1 MKTLLAIINEWENT
15 KEFIKYAARLSKDL
29 NTHLT
34 LLTVQNPRTYSTGTQ
49 SPGGAMPVNVQ
60 EVMKEVA
67 QKEKQELL
75 QLSQEVTTEL
85 SLKNNMNVLSEI
97 GITKMIV
104 EELVSNHKADMVI
117 LNSEPDAS
125 FWEQSVTNK
134 DIIYDINCPVWVI
147 PEKTEY
153 VPYSKVVYATNYKE
167 EDIRNMKKLLKLAG
181 TLNPEI
187 VALHITDTT
196 DFEEKVKQKGF
207 LETLQK
213 NTGYSKIKVKALK
226 ERENDNVAQLIN
238 DYSSD
243 IDANLIVLLKEN
255 RNFLDRL
262 FNPGATRKLIKEA
275 KLPVLIFHE
284 KEE

>member
-1 MKTLLAIINEWENT
+1 MGEYQRIYKICSPAFKGFKHAFNVVNGSESPDIFNGNPKSGWCHACKRSRSNEG
-15 KEFIKYAARLSKDL
+15 SG
-29 NTHLT
+29 
-34 LLTVQNPRTYSTGTQ
+34 S
-49 SPGGAMPVNVQ
+49 
-60 EVMKEVA
+60 
-67 QKEKQELL
+67 KEKQELL

-167 EDIRNMKKLLKLAG
+167 EDI
-181 TLNPEI
+181 
-187 VALHITDTT
+187 
-196 DFEEKVKQKGF
+196 
-207 LETLQK
+207 
-213 NTGYSKIKVKALK
+213 S
-226 ERENDNVAQLIN
+226 
-238 DYSSD
+238 
-243 IDANLIVLLKEN
+243 
-255 RNFLDRL
+255 
-262 FNPGATRKLIKEA
+262 
-275 KLPVLIFHE
+275 
-284 KEE
+284 